1 MFNYM
6 LIIPIAGIAL
16 IVWGLAKRSKPALW
30 VGAGLVV
37 LFAVLGLLDRVLG
50 C

>member
-6 LIIPIAGIAL
+6 LIVPVAGIAL
-16 IVWGLAKRSKPALW
+16 IVWGLVKRSKPATW
-30 VGAGLVV
+30 AGAGLVV
-37 LFAVLGLLDRVLG
+37 LFAVLGLLDRLLG